1 MEAALVPGVTLATH
15 QRPFRTPVFLNLC
28 GDLSR
33 LYVLIEPEH
42 IAWVVLFFDLHQAS
56 IIRTVAPADK
66 LVTRIAQLV
75 YVHSMRELLQ
85 TVASSLDPSDGVGP
99 LFGID
104 PGSRDVYFVAWLT
117 KGKSRVTQTYSANES
132 NPEITELAK
141 YCRPSVRS
149 ESRIAAYV
157 RYIVTAWWIPWHI
170 QEDLEASH

>member
-1 MEAALVPGVTLATH
+1 MEAALVLGVTLATH

-33 LYVLIEPEH
+33 LHVLIEPEY
-42 IAWVVLFFDLHQAS
+42 IAWVVLFSDLHEAC

-85 TVASSLDPSDGVGP
+85 TVARSLDPSDGAGP
-99 LFGID
+99 LFGI
-104 PGSRDVYFVAWLT
+104 GSRDVYFVAWLT
-117 KGKSRVTQTYSANES
+117 KGKSRVTQIYSANKS

-141 YCRPSVRS
+141 YCRPCD
-149 ESRIAAYV
+149 
-157 RYIVTAWWIPWHI
+157 
-170 QEDLEASH
+170 QNLG